1 MHYTNL
7 GRTELRVSRVGLG
20 CARIGGIFQNQ
31 TRVEAQSLL
40 KGAFDAGITF
50 FDTSD
55 LYCQG
60 ESEEL
65 LGEAFGG
72 MRDKV
77 IIASKVGY
85 TIPHRRR
92 LAASVKPLIRPLI
105 RRVRLH
111 RERLPNAV
119 RGELDQDFSA
129 MHIERAVNASLR
141 RLRTDYIDLYQLHS
155 PPSEVLEKGEVFATL
170 AKLQRS
176 GKVRY
181 VGVSCES
188 ASDVSLCAQQAE
200 LAALQMRISIMDQTA
215 VSVAGPLAKEACIG
229 VVARECFGGGVLA
242 RIESLSD
249 LPAGLPPENEPLL
262 AQKQQLALL
271 CLLARQSG
279 RTVRELALQF
289 VLALDFVSVAL
300 VGVRTLSQL
309 EDVSRL
315 LTAPPLHEEELGR
328 IRIQGGGLLVL

>member
-1 MHYTNL
+1 MDYTNL

-31 TRVEAQSLL
+31 TRIEVQSLL

-50 FDTSD
+50 YDTSD

-65 LGEAFGG
+65 LGEAFSR

-92 LAASVKPLIRPLI
+92 IVASVKPLIRPLI
-105 RRVRLH
+105 TKVRLH
-111 RERLPNAV
+111 RDRLPKAV
-119 RGELDQDFSA
+119 RGQLDQDFSA
-129 MHIERAVNASLR
+129 MHIESAVNASLR

-155 PPSEVLEKGEVFATL
+155 PPSEVLKRGEVFATL
-170 AKLQRS
+170 AKLQCS

-188 ASDVSLCAQQAE
+188 ADDVRLCAHQAE
-200 LAALQMRISIMDQTA
+200 LAALQMRISLMDQTA
-215 VSVAGPLAKEACIG
+215 LSVAGPLAKEACIG

-242 RIESLSD
+242 RINSLSD
-249 LPAGLPPENEPLL
+249 LQMGLPPANTSLI
-262 AQKQQLALL
+262 AQKQQLARLL
-271 CLLARQSG
+271 LLARQSG

-300 VGVRTLSQL
+300 VGARTLNQL
-309 EDVSRL
+309 EDVSHL
-315 LTAPPLHEEELGR
+315 FTAPPLQEEELGR